1 MGKSPGKWIKTVLF
15 GKKSAKSKLSKDI
28 TIEKKASVTVK
39 APPSGGLD
47 ANHED
52 LPLQTT
58 DIIAGKTE
66 LDTAASSPC
75 DPVVLLPG
83 LQGADGL
90 GTTVL
95 SPAKDAELTRKELAA
110 TKTQAAFRGYLAR
123 RAFRALKGIIRLQA
137 LVRGHLVR
145 RQAVATLH
153 SMQAIIKFQA
163 LIRGRK
169 VRLSDAGLEVLKKC
183 RLGERLTRLSS
194 SPPTGYGEVQ
204 RHELPV
210 EEELAVK
217 RVDLLGVN
225 TSLKSTKL
233 SKNAFVSK
241 LLASLPAAMPLSLQY
256 DPVES
261 NSVWNWLERWSAA
274 RLWEPVVQQKKSFD
288 VKPKKKQNNGQT
300 DEVEVGRPKR
310 GGWKVPAKNA
320 ENNLA
325 HSSDEKPKRNA
336 RKILSHQAELVQE
349 QPQSELEKIKR
360 NLRKISASA
369 IVASDGSEAVT
380 EKPQRHLRKVSCS
393 PTPDVAEQT
402 IDQTSE
408 KTSDVALAMS
418 KQPVAEAPSE
428 LLAVEKSLDVPHDD
442 HPAVELLSLEN
453 SNKVENLPAVNDE
466 LSPKEDQMNKESQ
479 KTRRRR
485 SFPVK
490 QEHIESAS
498 PNTPTL
504 PSYMAATE
512 SAKAKLRAQGSPN
525 FGEDGAENGFVRR
538 HSLPSSINGKLSSM
552 SPRMQK
558 PAQVNGKGGS
568 KSNRSLTSPRDG
580 NVDSTCSSLLL
591 SLLCNL
597 PIFFCRAMVISGLTF
612 SPFTNIERLPIY
624 KY

>member
-1 MGKSPGKWIKTVLF
+1 ASSLRAITYYAHLPVMGKSPGKWIKTVLF
-15 GKKSAKSKLSKDI
+15 GKKSAKSKLPKDI
-28 TIEKKASVTVK
+28 TIEKKASVTAK
-39 APPSGGLD
+39 APPSGGLG

-52 LPLQTT
+52 LPPQTT

-83 LQGADGL
+83 LQGADGQ
-90 GTTVL
+90 GTTGF

-137 LVRGHLVR
+137 VVRGHLVR

-153 SMQAIIKFQA
+153 SMQAIVKFQA

-183 RLGERLTRLSS
+183 RLGERL
-194 SPPTGYGEVQ
+194 G
-204 RHELPV
+204 
-210 EEELAVK
+210 VK
-217 RVDLLGVN
+217 KADLLGVN

-274 RLWEPVVQQKKSFD
+274 RLWEPVVKQKKSFD
-288 VKPKKKQNNGQT
+288 VKPKRKQNNGQT

-320 ENNLA
+320 ENNLV

-360 NLRKISASA
+360 NLRKVSASA

-380 EKPQRHLRKVSCS
+380 EKHQRHLRKVSCS
-393 PTPDVAEQT
+393 PTPDVAEQA

-408 KTSDVALAMS
+408 KTSDVALSVS

-428 LLAVEKSLDVPHDD
+428 LLAVEKPLDVLHHD

-453 SNKVENLPAVNDE
+453 SNKVENLLAVNDE
-466 LSPKEDQMNKESQ
+466 LSPKEDQTNKENQ

-498 PNTPTL
+498 QNTPTL

-568 KSNRSLTSPRDG
+568 KSNRSLTSSRDG
-580 NVDSTCSSLLL
+580 N
-591 SLLCNL
+591 
-597 PIFFCRAMVISGLTF
+597 
-612 SPFTNIERLPIY
+612 
-624 KY
+624 